1 LGGTTSLSLRGKFST
16 KQKARACHAQILDTL
31 RDITLKNGEEL
42 REEDYRT
49 MLDFMLSR
57 LQSDVNPRALKELLN
72 RLQNGRA
79 RSKTSRAAR
88 RFLDED

>member
-1 LGGTTSLSLRGKFST
+1 
-16 KQKARACHAQILDTL
+16 L

-42 REEDYRT
+42 REVDYRT

-79 RSKTSRAAR
+79 RSQTSRAAR

>member
-1 LGGTTSLSLRGKFST
+1 
-16 KQKARACHAQILDTL
+16 
-31 RDITLKNGEEL
+31 
-42 REEDYRT
+42 

-79 RSKTSRAAR
+79 RSQLLGLGRQGDSSTRTSEAIVLTMHRTTKVKRQDVFR
-88 RFLDED
+88 RNALDVIGKRKMEFGIRKEIKRVV

>member
-1 LGGTTSLSLRGKFST
+1 L
-16 KQKARACHAQILDTL
+16 C
-31 RDITLKNGEEL
+31 DITLKNGEEL

-79 RSKTSRAAR
+79 RSQTSRARAAR

>member
-1 LGGTTSLSLRGKFST
+1 
-16 KQKARACHAQILDTL
+16 L

-57 LQSDVNPRALKELLN
+57 LQFDVNPRALKELLN

-79 RSKTSRAAR
+79 RSQTSRVAR

>member
-1 LGGTTSLSLRGKFST
+1 MERSSVKKTISSL
-16 KQKARACHAQILDTL
+16 QKAHACHAQILDTL

-79 RSKTSRAAR
+79 RSQTSRARAAR